1 MPEDRAAQNA
11 ADCERVYCFPWSP
24 WVGDAE
30 DRKVAQ
36 FWDCVALDNSLNL
49 SELLPI
55 KEEW

>member
-1 MPEDRAAQNA
+1 MTEDRAAHNV

-24 WVGDAE
+24 WEGDAE

-36 FWDCVALDNSLNL
+36 LWGCVALDNSLNL

-55 KEEW
+55 KEE